1 MTTEVSKYSV
11 YDPRVIQTKPKYAVE
26 KGALSITNVSFNA
39 QTANNS
45 TQQFNVIV
53 PSENVFIDR
62 AVDWISSGV
71 VSIAVSF
78 AAAPSGG
85 QIIMGPG
92 DVALAAFP
100 SHQCVQQM
108 TATINDATVTVNTA
122 DVLNYVLRLQ
132 DLAQHRKQRTCP
144 TMLDLY
150 AYNPPNSYTQG
161 GQPLY
166 DNSPLNGYG
175 VRYTS
180 DSSPNGAWAEW
191 WFCDSTGAILAS
203 PGLPVAATGT
213 TAAYTGGGTGTTQTV
228 YLRWQSTEK
237 LLLPPFIFGDAF
249 ELSTGLFGVQNF
261 QVQMNMLPNPSR
273 AVRLSSSL
281 VGKQV
286 GTSGITAVGLPAWVT
301 TGLTSSY
308 APYSFQPALSVQ
320 FMTPALDVPLPPKSI
335 VPYMEFPRYITT
347 GVVSALPSYIGTS
360 SSISKSLVSG
370 TQLTSNTITLPN
382 IPDLLM
388 IYVKPTTPGQSIFNV
403 GTGTTTSLG
412 TGTGTTGSV
421 PYQSLVGTGTVN
433 APASGLW
440 DSTIGDFTLPIQG
453 VSINFDNFSG
463 LLANHTQYELYKM
476 SINNG
481 LDMDFNTWCGEG
493 RQASGAALGTTV
505 TSMYV
510 SLAGGPLV
518 LRPGRDFALQAGQAP
533 GLVGNFTL
541 QFTLTVGNQ
550 FLSQLNGLSLYV
562 VPISSGFFE
571 TIKGSSRIIKGV
583 LTEQDILSS
592 PAHAPDA
599 DLQRM
604 VGSGIKD
611 DVRSAARSVKS
622 RMGAYM

>member
-1 MTTEVSKYSV
+1 
-11 YDPRVIQTKPKYAVE
+11 
-26 KGALSITNVSFNA
+26 
-39 QTANNS
+39 
-45 TQQFNVIV
+45 
-53 PSENVFIDR
+53 
-62 AVDWISSGV
+62 
-71 VSIAVSF
+71 
-78 AAAPSGG
+78 
-85 QIIMGPG
+85 
-92 DVALAAFP
+92 
-100 SHQCVQQM
+100 
-108 TATINDATVTVNTA
+108 
-122 DVLNYVLRLQ
+122 
-132 DLAQHRKQRTCP
+132 
-144 TMLDLY
+144 
-150 AYNPPNSYTQG
+150 
-161 GQPLY
+161 
-166 DNSPLNGYG
+166 
-175 VRYTS
+175 
-180 DSSPNGAWAEW
+180 
-191 WFCDSTGAILAS
+191 
-203 PGLPVAATGT
+203 
-213 TAAYTGGGTGTTQTV
+213 
-228 YLRWQSTEK
+228 
-237 LLLPPFIFGDAF
+237 
-249 ELSTGLFGVQNF
+249 
-261 QVQMNMLPNPSR
+261 
-273 AVRLSSSL
+273 
-281 VGKQV
+281 
-286 GTSGITAVGLPAWVT
+286 
-301 TGLTSSY
+301 
-308 APYSFQPALSVQ
+308 
-320 FMTPALDVPLPPKSI
+320 MTPALDVQLPPKSI

-347 GVVSALPSYIGTS
+347 GVVSALPSTLGTS

-421 PYQSLVGTGTVN
+421 PYQSVVGTGTVN

-493 RQASGAALGTTV
+493 RQASGVALGTTV

-550 FLSQLNGLSLYV
+550 FLAQLNGLSLYV